1 MKKFFLVLMSIV
13 TLCAFSPVKKKVT
26 IYMAG
31 DSTMTIQDLFRPV
44 KDSITGQVT
53 DEPFP
58 IRGWGQM
65 LPNFFNSNIV
75 IENFAKSGLST
86 LTFISSGWWQK
97 IMEKVQPNDFVVIGF
112 GHNDEFK
119 TTYPRYTTPEE
130 YEANLRR
137 FVDDVRG
144 KGAIP
149 ILCTPV
155 ARRRFENGKL
165 VDTHGVYSD
174 AVRKIAKDEN
184 VLFVD
189 MQKKTDKLILEYG
202 ESESMKLYTYLE
214 PGVCKIYPKGK
225 NDDTHFSELGATLAA
240 YAFVCGLREL
250 KIGGLTKNLK

>member
-1 MKKFFLVLMSIV
+1 MKKILIVIMSIV
-13 TLCAFSPVKKKVT
+13 TLCAFAPVKKKIT

-31 DSTMTIQDLFRPV
+31 DSTMTIQDLSRPV
-44 KDSITGQVT
+44 KDSISGQIT

-65 LPNFFNSNIV
+65 LPNLFNSNVV

-86 LTFISSGWWQK
+86 LTFISNGWWQK
-97 IMEKVQPNDFVVIGF
+97 IMEKVQPNDFVVFGF

-137 FVDDVRG
+137 FIGDVRE

-155 ARRRFENGKL
+155 ARRSFVNGKL
-165 VDTHGVYSD
+165 VDTHGAYSA
-174 AVRKIAKDEN
+174 AVRKIAKDEK

-189 MQKKTDKLILEYG
+189 MQKKTDKLIMEYG
-202 ESESMKLYTYLE
+202 DRESMKLYTYLD
-214 PGVCKIYPKGK
+214 PGVNKNFPKGK
-225 NDDTHFSELGATLAA
+225 KDDTHFSKLGATLAA
-240 YAFVCGLREL
+240 NAFIQGLREL
-250 KIGGLTKNLK
+250 KVKALTKNLK